1 MRLVLNLDPA
11 KLLVIAV
18 VAVILLGP
26 ERLPQMARQMGAAWR
41 TFNEFRHRVE
51 TDVRSAVPDLPST
64 RDISRLAR
72 SPTALL
78 NHLSAMAPEG
88 GDTTTTTNAD
98 GAGPFDAG
106 RGQGGPGQGPLDS
119 SETGPSDIDTP
130 PTPSPTAVPEVLCP
144 VEVLV
149 SDPHLN

>member
-1 MRLVLNLDPA
+1 VLNLDPA

-26 ERLPQMARQMGAAWR
+26 ERLPQMARQVGAAWR

-88 GDTTTTTNAD
+88 GDATTTTDGD
-98 GAGPFDAG
+98 GAATFDAG
-106 RGQGGPGQGPLDS
+106 RGQGGAGQGPSDS
-119 SETGPSDIDTP
+119 SEAGPSDIDAP
-130 PTPSPTAVPEVLCP
+130 PTPSPAAVPEVLRP

>member
-11 KLLVIAV
+11 KLLVVAV
-18 VAVILLGP
+18 VAVVLLGP

-64 RDISRLAR
+64 RDIPRLAR

-88 GDTTTTTNAD
+88 GDTTTT
-98 GAGPFDAG
+98 
-106 RGQGGPGQGPLDS
+106 S
-119 SETGPSDIDTP
+119 SEGSARDVMGISRSTIGLGGRRRPTQVMKP
-130 PTPSPTAVPEVLCP
+130 PPG
-144 VEVLV
+144 
-149 SDPHLN
+149 